1 MDISGRP
8 PLQHGSF
15 VSINTEDMW
24 EGEGTAKI
32 KEHFYYSSLFTYAS
46 RSNIKDYF
54 SCPQSM
60 CSWTEESECML
71 HPYNTD
77 QAIYSSET
85 RLPDVG
91 TNVTVKVMSC
101 V

>member
-1 MDISGRP
+1 MDISGRA

-15 VSINTEDMW
+15 VSINTEDVRPRRGVA
-24 EGEGTAKI
+24 EI

-60 CSWTEESECML
+60 CSWTEALRSLSVCYIHTIQTKQYTAQKQGSQM
-71 HPYNTD
+71 
-77 QAIYSSET
+77 
-85 RLPDVG
+85 
-91 TNVTVKVMSC
+91 
-101 V
+101 

>member
-60 CSWTEESECML
+60 CSWTEALRSLSVCYIHTIQTKQYTAQKQGSQM
-71 HPYNTD
+71 
-77 QAIYSSET
+77 
-85 RLPDVG
+85 
-91 TNVTVKVMSC
+91 
-101 V
+101 